1 MSADDLIF
9 QALNGRPPTMEERL
23 HSLNSRR
30 GVGGRWIDANSQ
42 EAKDSELERRR
53 VAAVE
58 QLEDAAF
65 RARVAHL
72 DSWWDVRAAH
82 RIHGRLDRR
91 WLGSLR
97 VSRETETLMYVSW
110 LCKAASISGKDAAWV
125 RESVDSRTWYR
136 KYQAARKCRYSKDRP
151 FDLAPGQD
159 WRQHR

>member
-1 MSADDLIF
+1 MPGGCHTCMFA
-9 QALNGRPPTMEERL
+9 AEW
-23 HSLNSRR
+23 NSRQIR
-30 GVGGRWIDANSQ
+30 RSARACCGR
-42 EAKDSELERRR
+42 ELAGIVYTTSVPATRW
-53 VAAVE
+53 VA
-58 QLEDAAF
+58 